1 MKILLT
7 ILLISLMFTTQILL
21 ADNEKDKDILTSLLN
36 EFLSKQSY
44 DHHHDFW
51 ADDLVYTSSAGL
63 RFDKKFI
70 MDGMVKNDTKN
81 KKSSED
87 ADTTYSAEEID
98 IRLYGNTAIVAF
110 KLVSTENNDETKKYQ
125 YYFNTGTFLKR
136 NNQWQAVAWQATKIP
151 SK

>member
-125 YYFNTGTFLKR
+125 YYFNTGPFLKR